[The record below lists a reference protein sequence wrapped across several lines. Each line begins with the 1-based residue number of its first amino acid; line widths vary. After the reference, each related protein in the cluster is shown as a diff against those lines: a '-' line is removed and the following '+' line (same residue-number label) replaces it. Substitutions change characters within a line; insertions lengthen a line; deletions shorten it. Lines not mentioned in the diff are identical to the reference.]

1 MCVCR
6 RMGRENAPPP
16 AQGRKKGAS
25 QVHQLELQQQQQQQ
39 QHINSSNSSNG
50 NSSNGSSSNGSDAGS
65 FAALTLPLCFAMMAE
80 LRENAHW
87 SSSQES
93 EASAGEV
100 CILQIPL
107 QH

>member
-1 MCVCR
+1 
-6 RMGRENAPPP
+6 MGRENAPPP